1 MALIATHLR
10 TLLGGSSATAAS
22 SAAYQQLNPFGD
34 VYERVCAD
42 YIEKPDD
49 SKLVASAINGMLAG
63 LDPHSSYLDPGSL
76 RDLQVQTRGEFGG
89 LGIEVTMDDGLV
101 ARRLADI
108 RRGTLKK
115 TAATLRNQPD
125 AAQAEERLLSVLR
138 KGHRPHYTPPEAAL
152 FPSTRARKPTSH
164 RHQKPTTR
172 QG

>member
-1 MALIATHLR
+1 M
-10 TLLGGSSATAAS
+10 
-22 SAAYQQLNPFGD
+22 
-34 VYERVCAD
+34 
-42 YIEKPDD
+42 
-49 SKLVASAINGMLAG
+49 
-63 LDPHSSYLDPGSL
+63 DPGSL

-138 KGHRPHYTPPEAAL
+138 C
-152 FPSTRARKPTSH
+152 
-164 RHQKPTTR
+164 
-172 QG
+172 